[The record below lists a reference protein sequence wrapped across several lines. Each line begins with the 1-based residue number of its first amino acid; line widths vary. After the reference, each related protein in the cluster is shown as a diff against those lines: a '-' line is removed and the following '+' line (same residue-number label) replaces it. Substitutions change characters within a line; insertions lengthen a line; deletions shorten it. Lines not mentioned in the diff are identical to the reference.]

1 MFKPALVTNLLS
13 KSFLSKSG
21 ATLAMLA
28 FALPAFAATE
38 KIELDAFTEVTF
50 TLPFEVEFV
59 NADEHYITLEGDA
72 DSIEE
77 IRTRVKGDNLK
88 VYKDNSWFDWNNDNI
103 VVTIGYQ
110 TLDAITLAGSG
121 DGFAELL
128 EAEEF
133 TLRITGSSNM
143 EIESMKVDELE
154 ISIAGSGNVEVHKLD
169 ADKVNSK
176 IAGSGDIELA
186 GRVVSQEISIS
197 GSGDHDAGE
206 LRSQETT
213 ASVRGSGDI
222 RVWAEANLAVSI
234 VGSGDL
240 KYYGEPILKERIVG
254 SGSIVHLGSEP

>member
-1 MFKPALVTNLLS
+1 MFKPALVTNLLYKSHLS
-13 KSFLSKSG
+13 KSFLSKSE

-38 KIELDAFTEVTF
+38 TIELDEFTEVTF

-88 VYKDNSWFDWNNDNI
+88 VYKDNAWFDWNNDNI

-110 TLDAITLAGSG
+110 TLDAMTLAGSG

-128 EAEEF
+128 EADEF

-143 EIESMKVDELE
+143 EIESMKVDEPE
-154 ISIAGSGNVEVHKLD
+154 ISIAGSGNVEVHELD

-176 IAGSGDIELA
+176 IAGSGDI
-186 GRVVSQEISIS
+186 
-197 GSGDHDAGE
+197 
-206 LRSQETT
+206 
-213 ASVRGSGDI
+213 
-222 RVWAEANLAVSI
+222 RVWAEANLAASI

-240 KYYGEPILKERIVG
+240 KYYGEPNVKERIFG
-254 SGSIVHLGSEP
+254 SGSIVHLGS